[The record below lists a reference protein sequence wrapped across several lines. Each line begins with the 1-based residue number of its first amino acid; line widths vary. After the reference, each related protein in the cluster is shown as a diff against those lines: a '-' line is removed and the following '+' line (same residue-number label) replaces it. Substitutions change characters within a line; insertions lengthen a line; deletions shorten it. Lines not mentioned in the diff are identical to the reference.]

1 MARTIRYESG
11 DEALREIE
19 TRVEELAP
27 HCPTIRVRTVMAMQP
42 RQPWIH
48 QLTMI
53 MPSIGPNGP
62 GRTGNRQYPAGVN
75 LLEDF
80 IAPREFVPYLKALRD
95 GRATVGG
102 DVLNRSGDGEFRESQ
117 DLPGK
122 NIYSEYP
129 GRLYWTSP
137 QMNGKPNITHLI
149 APGHPYYAD
158 LSHAITD
165 WTGVPIEI
173 GTVDGL
179 LGSVLLYM
187 PEPRSRIIT
196 LLRDEDEIDVTL
208 EVLDDAVRDLRLIGG
223 WQDDGKWKGF
233 EHLVIRDG
241 NQLRL
246 PVARTAD
253 QLNMHLVGGD
263 GRWYDYH
270 LEGKNWHIGQE
281 RVLGYFQGSPVDA
294 DDLTDAMRQGEGE
307 RIEFKEYIAKGDK
320 KELELV
326 NTIVAFANTR
336 GGTIY
341 IGIDDVCDLAGESK
355 TVFKALSDWEGDMDT
370 RINGYI
376 GRLRSWLPTKMNHCP
391 SLDYRVIPINEH
403 RILAI
408 TVEEGTDRIYM
419 RSDGNRTLVRRGA
432 SCIQAD
438 ADNDI
443 PRLFRERLGREWR
456 LGDPMNWG

>member
-1 MARTIRYESG
+1 MARFIHYESG

-19 TRVEELAP
+19 ARVEELAP
-27 HCPTIRVRTVMAMQP
+27 YCPAIRVRTVMAMQP

-53 MPSIGPNGP
+53 MPSVGPNGP
-62 GRTGNRQYPAGVN
+62 GRVGDRQYPDGVN
-75 LLEDF
+75 LLEEF
-80 IAPREFVPYLKALRD
+80 ISPRELVAYLKAIRD
-95 GRATVGG
+95 KNARVGREG
-102 DVLNRSGDGEFRESQ
+102 LSISGDGEFRQSQ
-117 DLPGK
+117 DWPGK

-129 GRLYWTSP
+129 GRLYWTSA

-149 APGHPYYAD
+149 APGHPYYSD

-173 GTVDGL
+173 GSVDGL
-179 LGSVLLYM
+179 LGSVMLYM
-187 PEPRSRIIT
+187 PECRSRIVS
-196 LLRDEDEIDVTL
+196 LVREEDEIDVTL
-208 EVLDDAVRDLRLIGG
+208 EVLETAVKDLRLIGG
-223 WQDDGKWKGF
+223 WRDGGQWKDF
-233 EHLVIRDG
+233 EHLIIRDG
-241 NQLRL
+241 KQLRL

-270 LEGKNWHIGQE
+270 LEGKNWHVGQE

-294 DDLTDAMRQGEGE
+294 DDLADAMRLGEGE
-307 RIEFKEYIAKGDK
+307 QIEFKEYISKGDK

-326 NTIVAFANTR
+326 NTIVAFANTK

-341 IGIDDVCDLAGESK
+341 IGIDDVCDLAADSK
-355 TVFKALSDWEGDMDT
+355 TVFRALADWEGDMDT

-391 SLDYRVIPINEH
+391 ILDYKIVPINEH
-403 RILAI
+403 RILTI
-408 TVEEGTDRIYM
+408 TVEQGVDRIYM
-419 RSDGNRTLVRRGA
+419 RKDGNRTLVRRGA
-432 SCIQAD
+432 SSIQAD

-443 PRLFRERLGREWR
+443 PRLVRERLGRTWQ
-456 LGDPMNWG
+456 LGDPMDWG